1 MQHEEQD
8 RAREDQPVGHD
19 ALLESLLTIGNVH
32 GHTLQRESL
41 TAGLPL
47 QKAKL
52 TPGLFSRAA
61 KRAGFNS
68 RIVRRSIDGFT
79 AALLPVILLLD
90 REDACVLHR
99 IDQEKKTA
107 SVTFSELSDTIVD
120 IPLNELEA
128 RYRGIGIYVRP
139 LFRYDIRTPEVRKLK
154 RRHWFWGVIEENKPL
169 YRDILVAAVMIN
181 LMALAMPL
189 FIRNVY
195 DRVLP
200 NLAIETLWVTASAV
214 IVVLCADVVLR
225 LMRVYFIDKAAGR
238 ADVKLS
244 ASIMEQVQGLRMENR
259 PASVGSFASNLQAFE
274 FIRTFI
280 ASSTVA
286 ALVDL
291 PFALL
296 FVLIIMLISWPLA
309 IPVLIGA
316 GVIFLYA
323 VTIQGKLHDLTE
335 KTYRVGAQRNATL
348 IEGLT
353 GMETIKILGAEGRFQ
368 AKWEQLV
375 AYLSRIGEQLRFL
388 SATVSTGAYWV
399 QNAVSV
405 AIIIVGVYLAA
416 GGHLSMGGLIAVY
429 ILSSRAM
436 APVSQSAALLTQY
449 HQAETSM
456 TSLNEIMAR
465 RVERPADAE
474 FVAREHF
481 RGDIVFRNVGFT
493 YPNQE
498 QEALADVSFHI
509 RPGEH
514 IAVLGKVG
522 SGKTT
527 LERLISGLYQPS
539 SGSIL
544 IDGVDSRQLDPAEL
558 RSNIGHVPQD
568 VMLFFGSL
576 RENVTMSYP
585 QATDQEIL
593 RASKVGTID
602 QFVDKHPHGFQMQV
616 GERGENLSGGQRQ
629 GVAIARAV
637 IADPPI
643 LLLDEPTSSMDTTTE
658 ALFKRRLQQ
667 FSAGKTMLIVT
678 HRTSLL
684 ELVDRIIILDAGRV
698 VADGPKEKVL
708 EALKQGKV
716 KRGDA

>member
-1 MQHEEQD
+1 MISEPQQHLREET
-8 RAREDQPVGHD
+8 PVEQD
-19 ALLESLLTIGNVH
+19 ALLECLLTIGKVH
-32 GHTLQRESL
+32 GHTLQRESI

-47 QKAKL
+47 QKGKI
-52 TPGLFSRAA
+52 TPGLFTRAA
-61 KRAGFNS
+61 KRAGFTA
-68 RIVRRSIDGFT
+68 RIVRRGIEGFNS
-79 AALLPVILLLD
+79 ALLPVVLLLD
-90 REDACVLHR
+90 REDACLLHG
-99 IDQEKKTA
+99 IDRVTGVA
-107 SVTFSELSDTIVD
+107 SVTYSELSGARVD
-120 IPLNELEA
+120 VPLQEIQD
-128 RYRGIGIYVRP
+128 RYQGVGMYVRP
-139 LFRYDIRTPEVRKLK
+139 DFRYDIRTPEVRKLK
-154 RRHWFWGVIEENKPL
+154 RRHWFWSVIEENKPL
-169 YRDILVAAVMIN
+169 YRDILIAAVMIN

-200 NLAIETLWVTASAV
+200 NLAIDTLWVTASAV
-214 IVVLCADVVLR
+214 VLVLCADVVLR
-225 LMRVYFIDKAAGR
+225 LMRVYFIDRAAGR

-259 PASVGSFASNLQAFE
+259 PVSVGSFASNLQAFE

-280 ASSTVA
+280 TSSTVA

-296 FVLIIMLISWPLA
+296 FILIIALISWPLA

-388 SATVSTGAYWV
+388 SATVTTGAYWV
-399 QNAVSV
+399 QNAVSI
-405 AIIIVGVYLAA
+405 AIIIIGVYLAA
-416 GGHLSMGGLIAVY
+416 NGSLSMGGLIAVY

-456 TSLNEIMAR
+456 TSLNEIMER
-465 RVERPADAE
+465 PVERPADAA
-474 FVAREHF
+474 FVTREHF
-481 RGDIVFRNVGFT
+481 RGDIVFKDVSFV

-498 QEALADVSFHI
+498 NEALSGLSLHI
-509 RPGEH
+509 RSGEH
-514 IAVLGKVG
+514 VAILGKVG

-527 LERLISGLYQPS
+527 LERLISGLYQPT

-558 RSNIGHVPQD
+558 RRNLGHVPQD

-576 RENVTMSYP
+576 RENITMSY
-585 QATDQEIL
+585 ATASDREIL
-593 RASKVGTID
+593 RAAKIGTID

-637 IADPPI
+637 VADPPI

-658 ALFKRRLQQ
+658 ALFKSRLKQ
-667 FSAGKTMLIVT
+667 FSQHKTMLIVT

-684 ELVDRIIILDAGRV
+684 ELVDRIIILDSGRV

-716 KRGDA
+716 RRGEA